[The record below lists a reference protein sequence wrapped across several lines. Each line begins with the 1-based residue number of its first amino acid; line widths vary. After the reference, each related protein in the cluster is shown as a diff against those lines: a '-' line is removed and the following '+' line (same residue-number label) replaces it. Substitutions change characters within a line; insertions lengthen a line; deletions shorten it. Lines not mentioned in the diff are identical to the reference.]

1 MTKEQLIIQIAKDA
15 KISKRQA
22 DRVLKAFFAS
32 VTDAL
37 QKGHRIS
44 LSGFGSFAASHRKA
58 RAGRHP
64 RTGRR
69 ITIPA
74 ARVPKFRPGT
84 GWKDAVKK

>member
-1 MTKEQLIIQIAKDA
+1 MTKEQLVDQIAKEA

-22 DRVLKAFFAS
+22 GRVLKAFFAS

-37 QKGHRIS
+37 QKGQRVS
-44 LSGFGSFAASHRKA
+44 FSGFGTFAVSQRQA

-64 RTGRR
+64 RTGGR

-74 ARVPKFRPGT
+74 ARVPKFRPGK
-84 GWKDAVKK
+84 GLKDAVKK